1 MAFEVR
7 LSREMRLVD
16 VTMIGVGAMIGAGIF
31 VLTGI
36 AAGVAGPALLLVFL
50 LNGVVALLTAAA
62 YAELGGAIHGAGGG
76 YLWIKRSL
84 PDPAGF
90 LAGWMDWFAHAVAC
104 SLYAL
109 GFGAYFKEV
118 LDLLRVPEFTL
129 PFAPVQIWF
138 AIGACAL
145 FSWVNFKGAA
155 ETGKA
160 GNVVTIGKVAIILA
174 FILAGL
180 WAMTLRADWEQA
192 FRPFF
197 ASGWGGV
204 FAAMGLTFI
213 AFEGYEIIAQTS
225 EEVEDPQ
232 RNVPRAVFL
241 SLLIVVPIYLL
252 VAFVA
257 VGAVVPPPGM
267 SVTEY
272 LGAEREIALVTA
284 AEQFVAGGAFVVL
297 FGGLLSTLSALNA
310 TIYSSS
316 RVAFAMAR
324 DASLPKAVARVHAV
338 RSTPHV
344 AILFSTLLIMGMAV
358 ALPIEDVAAAAS
370 VMFLL
375 LFGGVNVALIRLRR
389 SHPELPRGYRVPLV
403 PLTPIVAILAML
415 FVAVLM
421 FFQYPLAW
429 VAAGG
434 WIVAGWVFYA
444 GYSRKRETAFAARR
458 EWMERIER
466 REYRVLAALS
476 SPRTVESIMEAAVAV
491 ARAHEGDVV
500 AVTVVEVPEGEPLS
514 ASRRLDPE
522 VGEVLQAAVQYA
534 RSRGVM
540 ARPVVKIGRRI
551 SHGLVQTAREESCNF
566 LIIGQ
571 PHKQSIL
578 ERVVSSIVERVLQD
592 APCQVGV
599 LYGAVRHDSVKEVV
613 VPVTKGPNSVLAA
626 RLAPTFARWF
636 DARIRPIT
644 VISRDLSR
652 DEVQGCTEEALG
664 TIRTAGLEEE
674 LEVLHRRDLSRGLLR
689 FIRPRQLVVL
699 GAPSVGPI
707 VPLFGETIP
716 ATIARRGLN
725 PVLVVR
731 DVEEQRAHRFER
743 VFFAEAS

>member
-1 MAFEVR
+1 MPLEVR
-7 LSREMRLVD
+7 LSREMRLMD

-50 LNGVVALLTAAA
+50 LNGVIALFTAAA

-109 GFGAYFKEV
+109 GFGAYFREV
-118 LDLLRVPEFTL
+118 LTMLGISGFDPPL
-129 PFAPVQIWF
+129 APLEVWL
-138 AIGACAL
+138 AIAACTVFSYINFRGA
-145 FSWVNFKGAA
+145 S

-160 GNVVTIGKVAIILA
+160 GNVVTIGKVVIIGA
-174 FILAGL
+174 FILTGL
-180 WAMTLRADWEQA
+180 WAMGRRTGWQDA
-192 FRPFF
+192 FTPFLGQ
-197 ASGWGGV
+197 GWGGV

-225 EEVEDPQ
+225 EEVEDPR

-257 VGAVVPPPGM
+257 VGAVTPPAGM
-267 SVTEY
+267 TVTEY
-272 LGAEREIALVTA
+272 LGAEREIALVAA
-284 AEQFVAGGAFVVL
+284 AEQFVVGGAFVVL

-324 DASLPKAVARVHAV
+324 DASLPRAMARVHAL

-344 AILFSTLLIMGMAV
+344 SILFSTLLIMGMAV

-375 LFGGVNVALIRLRR
+375 LFGGVNVAVIRLRA
-389 SHPELPRGYRVPLV
+389 SHPELGRGFKVPFMPFT
-403 PLTPIVAILAML
+403 PLLAIAMML
-415 FVAVLM
+415 FVAGLM
-421 FFQYPLAW
+421 FFQYPMAW

-434 WIVAGWVFYA
+434 WIVVGLAFYYT
-444 GYSRKRETAFAARR
+444 YSRKRETAFEAR
-458 EWMERIER
+458 EAWMERIER
-466 REYRVLAALS
+466 REYRVLVAVS
-476 SPRTVESIMEAAVAV
+476 SPRTVESIMEAALAV
-491 ARAHEGDVV
+491 ARKHDGDLV

-514 ASRRLDPE
+514 TTRDLDPE
-522 VGEVLQAAVQYA
+522 VGQVLQAAVRYAEARGVSA
-534 RSRGVM
+534 RS
-540 ARPVVKIGRRI
+540 VVKIGRRI
-551 SHGLVQTAREESCNF
+551 SHGLVQTAREEECNF

-571 PHKQSIL
+571 PYRQSFL
-578 ERVVSSIVERVLQD
+578 ERIVSTIVERVLQD

-599 LYGAVRHDSVKEVV
+599 LYGTLDRDQVHEVV
-613 VPVTKGPNSVLAA
+613 VPVTKGPNSELAA
-626 RLAPTFARWF
+626 TLAPALADWFGVPTRAISVIGRELKEQDAQKLADQAR
-636 DARIRPIT
+636 ATLR
-644 VISRDLSR
+644 
-652 DEVQGCTEEALG
+652 A
-664 TIRTAGLEEE
+664 AGLDVE
-674 LEVLHRRDLSRGLLR
+674 LDVLRRRELARGLLHH
-689 FIRPRQLVVL
+689 IRRGQLVL
-699 GAPSVGPI
+699 MGAPSSGAV
-707 VPLFGETIP
+707 VPLIGETIP
-716 ATIARRGLN
+716 ALIAQRGRN
-725 PVLVVR
+725 PVMVVR
-731 DVEEQRAHRFER
+731 NVEERLALRFER
-743 VFFAEAS
+743 VFFARR

>member
-1 MAFEVR
+1 
-7 LSREMRLVD
+7 MRLID

-36 AAGVAGPALLLVFL
+36 AAGVAGPALLLVFV

-118 LDLLRVPEFTL
+118 LDLLGVPAIAV
-129 PFAPVQIWF
+129 PFAPMQIWI
-138 AIGACAL
+138 AIAACVL
-145 FSWVNFKGAA
+145 FSYVNFKGAA

-160 GNVVTIGKVAIILA
+160 GNVVTVGKVAIILA
-174 FILAGL
+174 FIAAGL
-180 WAMTLRADWEQA
+180 WALAGRADWQQA
-192 FRPFF
+192 FTPFF
-197 ASGWGGV
+197 SSGWGGV

-225 EEVEDPQ
+225 EEVEDPR

-257 VGAVVPPPGM
+257 VGAVVPPSGM

-272 LGAEREIALVTA
+272 LGAEKEIALVTA

-324 DASLPKAVARVHAV
+324 DASLPKMVAKVHAV

-358 ALPIEDVAAAAS
+358 ALPIEEVAAAAS

-375 LFGGVNVALIRLRR
+375 LFGGVNVAVIRLRR
-389 SHPELPRGYRVPLV
+389 SHPDLPRGFKVPFM
-403 PLTPIVAILAML
+403 PLTPIIAILAML
-415 FVAVLM
+415 FIAALM

-434 WIVAGWVFYA
+434 WIVAGWIFYA

-458 EWMERIER
+458 EWMGRIER
-466 REYRVLAALS
+466 REYRVLVAVS
-476 SPRTVESIMEAAVAV
+476 SPRTVESLMESALAV
-491 ARAHEGDVV
+491 ARAHDGDVV

-514 ASRRLDPE
+514 STRLLDDE
-522 VGEVLQAAVQYA
+522 VGEVLEAAVVYA
-534 RSRGVM
+534 RERGIE

-551 SHGLVQTAREESCNF
+551 SHGLVQSAREEGCNF

-571 PHKQSIL
+571 PHKQSVL

-599 LYGAVRHDSVKEVV
+599 LYGTVDRGSVREVV
-613 VPVTKGPNSVLAA
+613 VPVTKGANSVLAA
-626 RLAPTFARWF
+626 TLAPTFAKWF

-644 VISRDLSR
+644 VIGRDLR
-652 DEVQGCTEEALG
+652 NDDVHTLTEHALD
-664 TIRTAGLEEE
+664 TLRTAGLETE
-674 LEVLHRRDLSRGLLR
+674 LEVLRRRELVRGLLR
-689 FIRPRQLVVL
+689 FIRPHQLVL
-699 GAPSVGPI
+699 IGAPSIGPI
-707 VPLFGETIP
+707 VPLIGETIP

-731 DVEEQRAHRFER
+731 DVEEHRAHRFER
-743 VFFAEAS
+743 VFFAETS